1 MRRTWAIHAS
11 RMACMRATR
20 GVRMS
25 RQGPL
30 GTALRALVGV
40 WSPPELVVALVVR
53 VRVGQW
59 GDVVAEVGL
68 EVEGAAVE
76 AEAAA
81 AEAEVEGAEGVVAVE
96 EVEVEA
102 VDGRIDRWT
111 PRLH

>member
-30 GTALRALVGV
+30 GIALRALVGV

-59 GDVVAEVGL
+59 GDVAAEVGL

-76 AEAAA
+76 
-81 AEAEVEGAEGVVAVE
+81 VEGAEAVVAVE

>member
-1 MRRTWAIHAS
+1 
-11 RMACMRATR
+11 
-20 GVRMS
+20 MS

-30 GTALRALVGV
+30 GIALRALVGV

-68 EVEGAAVE
+68 E

>member
-30 GTALRALVGV
+30 GIALRALVGV

-59 GDVVAEVGL
+59 GDV
-68 EVEGAAVE
+68 
-76 AEAAA
+76 A
-81 AEAEVEGAEGVVAVE
+81 AEAEVEGAEAVVAVE

>member
-11 RMACMRATR
+11 RTACMRATR

-30 GTALRALVGV
+30 GIALRALVGV
-40 WSPPELVVALVVR
+40 LSPPELVVALVVR

-59 GDVVAEVGL
+59 GDVAAEVGL
-68 EVEGAAVE
+68 EVEGAE
-76 AEAAA
+76 A
-81 AEAEVEGAEGVVAVE
+81 VVAVE

>member
-1 MRRTWAIHAS
+1 MRRTWATRVS
-11 RMACMRATR
+11 RMACMRATQ

-30 GTALRALVGV
+30 GIALRALVGV

-68 EVEGAAVE
+68 E

>member
-1 MRRTWAIHAS
+1 
-11 RMACMRATR
+11 
-20 GVRMS
+20 MS

-30 GTALRALVGV
+30 GIALRALVGV

-68 EVEGAAVE
+68 E

-81 AEAEVEGAEGVVAVE
+81 AEAEVEGGGGVVAVE

>member
-25 RQGPL
+25 RRGPL

-76 AEAAA
+76 AE
-81 AEAEVEGAEGVVAVE
+81 VEGAEGVVAVE